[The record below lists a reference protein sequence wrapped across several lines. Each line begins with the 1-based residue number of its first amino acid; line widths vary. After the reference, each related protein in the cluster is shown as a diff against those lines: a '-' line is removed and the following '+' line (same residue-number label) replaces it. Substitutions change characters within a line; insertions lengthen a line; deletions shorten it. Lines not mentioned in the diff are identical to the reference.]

1 MSKKD
6 TVRWGPLTEK
16 VACPQVESLRLFIK
30 KINGNLIENKALLS
44 KILLDHQLEAYKGKK
59 KFFLMAKYILSMSYR

>member
-16 VACPQVESLRLFIK
+16 VACPQVGSMRLFIK
-30 KINGNLIENKALLS
+30 KINENLIKNKALLS
-44 KILLDHQLEAYKGKK
+44 KTLLDQQLEAYKGKK
-59 KFFLMAKYILSMSYR
+59 KFFSKGKAYTEHVL

>member
-16 VACPQVESLRLFIK
+16 VACPQAESLRLFIK
-30 KINGNLIENKALLS
+30 KINRNLIENKALLS

-59 KFFLMAKYILSMSYR
+59 NFFLNGKVYTEHVL

>member
-16 VACPQVESLRLFIK
+16 VACPQVESMRLFIK
-30 KINGNLIENKALLS
+30 KINENLIKNKALLS
-44 KILLDHQLEAYKGKK
+44 KTLLDQQLEAYKGKK
-59 KFFLMAKYILSMSYR
+59 KFFFQRQSIY